1 MTIPVAVTA
10 RETVNYG
17 DINGD
22 NGSDSKH
29 NSDGDSDLNDEKEKY
44 NYVSVLTFAGLGL
57 KIPLLKLLRTPSI
70 DLRLK
75 FKRLSSVML
84 FLIFSRL

>member
-1 MTIPVAVTA
+1 MTIPLAVTA

-29 NSDGDSDLNDEKEKY
+29 NSDRDLNDEKEKY

-70 DLRLK
+70 
-75 FKRLSSVML
+75 
-84 FLIFSRL
+84 

>member
-29 NSDGDSDLNDEKEKY
+29 NSDGDRDLNDEKEKY
-44 NYVSVLTFAGLGL
+44 NYVSVLTFPNFLETLNASFTQFTRITL
-57 KIPLLKLLRTPSI
+57 KYKI
-70 DLRLK
+70 
-75 FKRLSSVML
+75 
-84 FLIFSRL
+84 